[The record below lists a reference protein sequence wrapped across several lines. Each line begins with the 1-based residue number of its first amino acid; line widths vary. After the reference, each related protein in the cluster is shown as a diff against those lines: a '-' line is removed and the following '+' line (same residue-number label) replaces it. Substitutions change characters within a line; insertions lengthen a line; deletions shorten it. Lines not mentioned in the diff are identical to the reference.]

1 MKSFRKVW
9 VFWLIL
15 ALSLSACA
23 ESGTVFPLESAP
35 DAQGRFDFS
44 MPEGWQSQTDGAI
57 NSYTPSDYDGSEE
70 DLRVLLYLAPT
81 NTFDTQEHIDVASP
95 LIQSFLATY
104 LDDDY
109 EVIDQG
115 EIKVDKYPAMKLYFS
130 KPHSDT
136 YLVGQVVIT
145 AMPGV
150 VVIFLGTGIRADWD
164 AFEPSFKAMLDDF
177 HLISAFTPTPPQS

>member
-1 MKSFRKVW
+1 
-9 VFWLIL
+9 
-15 ALSLSACA
+15 
-23 ESGTVFPLESAP
+23 
-35 DAQGRFDFS
+35 
-44 MPEGWQSQTDGAI
+44 
-57 NSYTPSDYDGSEE
+57 
-70 DLRVLLYLAPT
+70 
-81 NTFDTQEHIDVASP
+81 
-95 LIQSFLATY
+95 
-104 LDDDY
+104 
-109 EVIDQG
+109 
-115 EIKVDKYPAMKLYFS
+115 MKLYFG